1 MQMADFAT
9 IVFGVFSGVLLTAAL
24 GVVLSRNPVHSALF
38 LALAFLS
45 SAGVW
50 MLLEA
55 EFLALLIVLVYVGAV
70 MVLFLFVVMMLDI
83 NLDVL
88 REGFW
93 RYLPLA
99 AAAVAL
105 VVGEI
110 FFVLHSEPFFD
121 AARYPLPPP
130 PEENVRALAAL
141 LYTEYAYPLELA
153 ATLLLVAIVAAI
165 ALTLRRRENVRRADA
180 EMQTRASPAGRVRMA
195 YFPAAAAEAETI
207 STTEEDKT

>member
-1 MQMADFAT
+1 MVDFAA
-9 IVFGVFSGVLLTAAL
+9 IVFGVFSGVLLASAL

-45 SAGVW
+45 SAAVW

-99 AAAVAL
+99 AAAAAL

-110 FFVLHSEPFFD
+110 FFVLHSDVFF
-121 AARYPLPPP
+121 
-130 PEENVRALAAL
+130 
-141 LYTEYAYPLELA
+141 
-153 ATLLLVAIVAAI
+153 
-165 ALTLRRRENVRRADA
+165 
-180 EMQTRASPAGRVRMA
+180 
-195 YFPAAAAEAETI
+195 
-207 STTEEDKT
+207 

>member
-1 MQMADFAT
+1 MADFAT
-9 IVFGVFSGVLLTAAL
+9 ILFGVFSGVLLAAAL

-93 RYLPLA
+93 RHLPLA
-99 AAAVAL
+99 AVAAAL

-110 FFVLHSEPFFD
+110 FFVLHSGPFFD
-121 AARYPLPPP
+121 DLRYPLPPP
-130 PEENVRALAAL
+130 PAENVRALAAL
-141 LYTEYAYPLELA
+141 LYTEYAYALELA
-153 ATLLLVAIVAAI
+153 AGLLLVAIVAAI
-165 ALTLRRRENVRRADA
+165 ALTLRRRTDTRRADPA
-180 EMQTRASPAGRVRMA
+180 MQTRASPAGRVRMA
-195 YFPAAAAEAETI
+195 SFPAAEDSTI
-207 STTEEDKT
+207 DITTEDKA

>member
-1 MQMADFAT
+1 MVDFAA
-9 IVFGVFSGVLLTAAL
+9 IVFGVFSGVLLASAL

-45 SAGVW
+45 SAAVW

-99 AAAVAL
+99 AAAAAL

-110 FFVLHSEPFFD
+110 FFVLHSDVFFD
-121 AARYPLPPP
+121 ASRYPLPPAP
-130 PEENVRALAAL
+130 DENVRAIAAV
-141 LYTEYAYPLELA
+141 LYTDYAYALELA
-153 ATLLLVAIVAAI
+153 AILLLVAIVAAI
-165 ALTLRRRENVRRADA
+165 ALTLRRRENVRHIDPA
-180 EMQTRASPAGRVRMA
+180 EQTRASSAGRVRMA
-195 YFPAAAAEAETI
+195 NIPVATI
-207 STTEEDKT
+207 SKQNKEYTK